1 MSISIYIP
9 VFNQREELRRT
20 LRALIP
26 EKGTHEVFVVDL
38 GSSDHSQDVAGEH
51 DWVTLLTPKASGA
64 PAALNEAV
72 TTGSGNILFFLRP
85 GSLPARGWS
94 DALETFFS
102 QDVDAGHM
110 RIKETDA
117 TSPWAAALRSVAN
130 RIGHQI
136 LGGPQS
142 LNGVA
147 VKRKSF
153 EKVEGFRPVPDFAW
167 LAFATRLRQFEAKVA
182 SIAHDVLIS
191 PAPGSRHVDAW
202 VELKEDLVAAW
213 KYRKTENFD
222 AVRCRRQTSAAVLLG
237 ADLFP
242 ADSAGEYFDYAQ
254 GEVVQLSLEMMQ
266 SYRGVDKLY
275 YLGKEKS
282 IRELGQPSGVEMVAK
297 PRTALQKRFQDLVN
311 GLLEEKREGLLLV
324 RAISAELSHETLR
337 ALCEGPAEN
346 KCRILPEEGTG
357 QWIALWVEAEAFQA
371 LADWELD
378 PSIASLQA
386 HLKPKIIRQD
396 IETGIRALRTDSDA
410 RALYFSGVLQQV
422 PAT

>member
-26 EKGTHEVFVVDL
+26 EKGTHEVVVVDL
-38 GSSDHSQDVAGEH
+38 GSSDHSQDIAAEH
-51 DWVTLLTPKASGA
+51 DWVTLKRSTSSGTPS
-64 PAALNEAV
+64 ALNEAV
-72 TTGSGNILFFLRP
+72 SGGSGDILFFLRP

-94 DALETFFS
+94 EALESLFS

-110 RIKETDA
+110 RVKETDA
-117 TSPWAAALRSVAN
+117 PSPWAAALRSIAT

-147 VKRKSF
+147 VKRSSF

-167 LAFATRLRQFEAKVA
+167 LAFATRLRESGAKVS
-182 SIAHDVLIS
+182 SIAHDVLVS
-191 PAPGSRHVDAW
+191 PAPGAQHVDAW
-202 VELKEDLVAAW
+202 LELKEDLLAAW
-213 KYRKTENFD
+213 NYRKTENFD
-222 AVRCRRQTSAAVLLG
+222 AVRCRRQTSAAIVLG

-254 GEVVQLSLEMMQ
+254 QEVVKLTLEMMQ

-282 IRELGQPSGVEMVAK
+282 IRDLGQPSGVEMVAK
-297 PRTALQKRFQDLVN
+297 PRTALQKRFEELVSH
-311 GLLEEKREGLLLV
+311 LHTEKREGLLLV
-324 RAISAELSHETLR
+324 RAISPALTHETLR

-346 KCRILPEEGTG
+346 TCRILPEEETG
-357 QWIALWVEAEAFQA
+357 QWVALWVEAEAFEA
-371 LADWELD
+371 LKTWELD

-386 HLKPKIIRQD
+386 HLKTKIIRQD
-396 IETGIRALRTDSDA
+396 IENGIRALRTDSDA
-410 RALYFSGVLQQV
+410 RALYFSGVLDQV
-422 PAT
+422 PA